1 MDKVWL
7 YMASVVMVAAVI
19 IYFVISTVRGMN
31 PPAY

>member
-7 YMASVVMVAAVI
+7 YLAGMSMGVAVI
-19 IYFVISTVRGMN
+19 IYFVISTVRSMS